1 MIGTQTRKIVKI
13 DEEKCTGCGLCVPA
27 CAEGAIKIED
37 GKARLVA
44 EIYCDG
50 LGACLGECPE
60 DAITIEEREAS
71 PFDEKATEEYLKE
84 IGRDPAAAHR
94 SSAAQT
100 PPKPGVKAPKPHFAG
115 CPGAQMRTMKP
126 AEPEPAR
133 DEGGKIASRLRQ
145 WPIQLHL
152 VPPFA
157 PFLQGADL
165 LIAADCTAF
174 AHAEFH
180 RELLEGKQ
188 IVIGCPKLDDIGFY
202 QEKLSEMFRQNDL
215 KSITVI
221 HMEVPCCYGLVHAT
235 QMALK
240 DSGKNTPLHDVMIS
254 VDGRIVESE

>member
-1 MIGTQTRKIVKI
+1 MITAQTRKIVKI
-13 DEEKCTGCGLCVPA
+13 DEDKCTGCGLCVPA

-44 EIYCDG
+44 EMYCDG

-60 DAITIEEREAS
+60 GAITIEEREAT
-71 PFDEKATEEYLKE
+71 PFDEKATEEYLKK

-100 PPKPGVKAPKPHFAG
+100 SPQSRFQAPKPHFSG
-115 CPGAQMRTMKP
+115 CPGSQMRAIKP
-126 AEPEPAR
+126 STPEKAK

-165 LIAADCTAF
+165 LIAADCSAF

-215 KSITVI
+215 KSITVV
-221 HMEVPCCYGLVHAT
+221 HMEVPCCFGLVHAT

-240 DSGKNTPLHDVMIS
+240 ASGKNTPFHDVTIS
-254 VDGRIVESE
+254 VNGEIIQSA

>member
-1 MIGTQTRKIVKI
+1 MIATQARKIVKI
-13 DEEKCTGCGLCVPA
+13 DEEKCTGCGLCAPA
-27 CAEGAIKIED
+27 CAEGAIKIEN

-44 EIYCDG
+44 EMYCDG

-60 DAITIEEREAS
+60 GAITIEEREAP
-71 PFDEKATEEYLKE
+71 PFDEQATEEYLKS

-94 SSAAQT
+94 SSTAQT
-100 PPKPGVKAPKPHFAG
+100 PPQPRHQTAKTQFTG
-115 CPGAQMRTMKP
+115 CPGSQMRTIKP
-126 AEPEPAR
+126 PTQEKAQ

-145 WPIQLHL
+145 WPIKLHL

-165 LIAADCTAF
+165 LIAADCSAF

-188 IVIGCPKLDDIGFY
+188 VVIGCPKLDDIGFY

-215 KSITVI
+215 KSITVV

-235 QMALK
+235 RMALK
-240 DSGKNTPLHDVMIS
+240 ASGKNTPLHDVMIS
-254 VDGRIVESE
+254 VSGEIIQSE